1 MAYLVQH
8 YKNNPMQKSRLS
20 VVIPNYNHAKCLP
33 EALNAILSQSFRPF
47 EIIIIDDCS
56 TDNSV
61 EVIESFMRHD
71 SIIRLYR
78 NEKNM
83 GVNYS
88 LNRGMGLSVGEYV
101 VFPAADDRICPGFF
115 EKSINLLTQ
124 YPEAGLCSA
133 LQQQIGPN
141 GELIGWTPTPVISKK
156 ACFLPP
162 KKVLDFLT
170 AYGFWFT
177 GPSVIYRREAI
188 VKGTD
193 GFLPELAHRSD
204 HFADYIVAA
213 KHGACFIP
221 EVLASYRIL
230 SSGYAETTFDNEV
243 LSRQTFA
250 RLLELMRSSKYAAIF
265 PETFVSTLEYR
276 GWFDLEVRSLR
287 RLLQSQMDFIQRL
300 RALRPKPTVLD
311 RFFFLL
317 LNSLTS
323 LGFGAAKIYLWHRR
337 INWNF
342 RWLAMKIKTRYSNF
356 ALSASPDTN

>member
-1 MAYLVQH
+1 MA
-8 YKNNPMQKSRLS
+8 NPSLS
-20 VVIPNYNHAKCLP
+20 VVIPNYNHAKFLP
-33 EALNAILSQSFRPF
+33 EALHAILGQSFRPI

-61 EVIESFMRHD
+61 EVIESFMRQE

-78 NEKNM
+78 NERNM

-88 LNRGMGLSVGEYV
+88 LNRGMNLSSGEYI
-101 VFPAADDRICPGFF
+101 VFPGADDRICPGFF
-115 EKSINLLTQ
+115 EKSMTLLAQ
-124 YPEAGLCSA
+124 YPEAGLCST

-141 GELIGWTPTPVISKK
+141 GEVIGWTPTPVISHQ

-162 KKVLDFLT
+162 KKVLDYLS

-177 GPSVIYRREAI
+177 GPSVVYRRDAI
-188 VKGTD
+188 LSDTE
-193 GFLPELAHRSD
+193 GFLLELAHRSD
-204 HFADYIVAA
+204 HFTDYIVAA

-300 RALRPKPTVLD
+300 RTLRPRPTLLD

-317 LNSLTS
+317 LNLLMS
-323 LGFGAAKIYLWHRR
+323 LGFVVAKIYLWHRR
-337 INWNF
+337 INWDF
-342 RWLAMKIKTRYSNF
+342 RWLAMKIKTRHSNF
-356 ALSASPDTN
+356 AHSASPDKN

>member
-1 MAYLVQH
+1 L
-8 YKNNPMQKSRLS
+8 
-20 VVIPNYNHAKCLP
+20 
-33 EALNAILSQSFRPF
+33 
-47 EIIIIDDCS
+47 
-56 TDNSV
+56 
-61 EVIESFMRHD
+61 
-71 SIIRLYR
+71 
-78 NEKNM
+78 
-83 GVNYS
+83 
-88 LNRGMGLSVGEYV
+88 GEYV
-101 VFPAADDRICPGFF
+101 VCSGADDRVCPGFF
-115 EKSINLLTQ
+115 EKSMALLTQ
-124 YPEAGLCSA
+124 FPEAGLCST
-133 LQQQIGPN
+133 LQQQIGPS
-141 GELIGWTPTPVISKK
+141 GEVICWTPTPVISLK
-156 ACFLPP
+156 AIFLPP
-162 KKVLDFLT
+162 QKVIDYLT
-170 AYGFWFT
+170 SYDFWFT
-177 GPSVIYRREAI
+177 GPSVVYRRDAI
-188 VKGTD
+188 LNDTE

-204 HFADYIVAA
+204 HFTDYIVAA

-287 RLLQSQMDFIQRL
+287 RLFQSQMDFIQRL
-300 RALRPKPTVLD
+300 RALRPKPTLLD

-323 LGFGAAKIYLWHRR
+323 LEFGAAKIYLWHRR